1 MILIFVIEIFRYL
14 RGLEHSRYIGS
25 DLFPDMEIPSGGAA
39 MTRIY
44 ANRVTGP
51 SYMLSQI
58 FLAGPIQLMKAI
70 GRFRSLIPYSDTLK
84 ARIQRQLEKIETAK
98 KWQDLSEYRDN
109 ALETLYLIRMNKV
122 QYSPRKIRIRSL

>member
-1 MILIFVIEIFRYL
+1 
-14 RGLEHSRYIGS
+14 
-25 DLFPDMEIPSGGAA
+25 